1 MLTKLDKAIERS
13 FQFAAWARPF
23 LYVVLGIGAWAQGIS
38 TSEIN
43 GAIHDSTGAAVPNS
57 QIKVTQTATGVV
69 RTVISGLD
77 GRYVF
82 PELPVGPYEMEV
94 MKPGFATYVQ
104 TGIVLQ
110 VASIPTLDVNLTI
123 GSLSEQVKVEAN
135 ATMVETRGGG
145 AGQVIDSRR
154 VVDLPLIGRNVT
166 DLITLSGAATLST
179 NPQLNTSRNYATPVI
194 TVAGGLG
201 SGTAYTLDGA
211 MHNDP
216 SNGLTLP
223 LPFPDAMQEFKVE
236 TGALPAQYG
245 LHSAAA
251 VNVLTKSGTNAL
263 HGDLFEFVRN
273 YRFNARNF
281 FAAQRDSLKR
291 NQFGGTLGGPILK
304 NKLFLFGAFQDTIS
318 RQNGI
323 TNTMFIPTTEAL
335 DGDFT
340 ALASAGCNG
349 GVARTLKAPFI
360 GNRVSP
366 TLLSVPAV
374 NLVAKLPVT
383 TDPCGRITFG
393 VANISD
399 DRQAVARA
407 DYQPSAR
414 HSVFARYLAVN
425 FVSPDPYSLV
435 PNALQTGAVNGASY
449 GQDILA
455 QSAAI
460 GETYILN
467 PNTLNSFRATFNRSS
482 VQRIGASFF
491 SGPDLGVN
499 MHTFFPKYVNIA
511 ATGFFTVGTNSSSDA
526 RYRTNTYQLGDDLSL
541 IRGRHQLAYG
551 VNAAQ
556 WESEALT
563 GVFGFGL
570 FTFSGG
576 VTGNALADLMLGNA
590 ATFGQGAPAGLFMH
604 QYYVGLYA
612 QDSWKAGRGFT
623 LSYGVR
629 WEPFLPQQIND
640 GHIGHID
647 PNAFLAGL
655 HTTVYKNAPA
665 GIFYPGD
672 PGFPSRAGMHA
683 HLSQFAPRIAV
694 AWDPKGDGRTSIRA
708 SYGILYDLLPAQT
721 HANTIAANPWVGK
734 TTLAGVNFANPW
746 QNQPGGDPF
755 PLPPFTPDSPFV
767 PGGAFVTWDYHMRPT
782 YVQARNLTVERQIG
796 ANWLVSASYLGNQS
810 THLLS
815 PQALNPGVFLGN
827 TPACT
832 LNGVTIAACNTPAST
847 AQRRRFS
854 LLNPSQGKYY
864 GDVIY
869 EDFGGTGNYNGL
881 LASVQRRVHR
891 GVTINANYTWS
902 HCISDYVFDS
912 IPLPGTTYTNP
923 GNRHF
928 DRGNCNSS
936 ALDRRQILNVS
947 AIVETPRVRGH
958 WLGMLA
964 SYWKV
969 STIVTGQSGSWLN
982 VTTGSVDSALSGIL
996 NQRATQIG
1004 PEIYGT
1010 GFSHYLS
1017 EPAFALPATGT
1028 LGNLGAGSVKG
1039 PGFVA
1044 VNMSLSRAFSVW
1056 ERGRLEFRAEASN
1069 ILNTVNFGNPNTS
1082 VGTSTFGQITTTA
1095 GGTGSG
1101 FVAPGDPRI
1110 MQFAV
1115 KYIF

>member
-1 MLTKLDKAIERS
+1 MRTFRRN
-13 FQFAAWARPF
+13 ARPF
-23 LYVVLGIGAWAQGIS
+23 LCIILGAGAWAQGIS
-38 TSEIN
+38 TSEIK
-43 GAIHDSTGAAVPNS
+43 GAIHDPTGAAVPNA
-57 QIKVTQTATGVV
+57 QIKVTQTATGAV
-69 RTVISGLD
+69 RTVISGAD
-77 GRYVF
+77 GSYAL
-82 PELPVGPYEMEV
+82 PELSVGPYVIEIT
-94 MKPGFATYVQ
+94 KPGFAIYVR
-104 TGIVLQ
+104 TGTVLQ
-110 VASIPTLDVNLTI
+110 VASTPTLDVTLTV
-123 GSLSEQVKVEAN
+123 GSLSEQVNVEAN
-135 ATMVETRGGG
+135 TAMVETRTGGV
-145 AGQVIDSRR
+145 GQVIDSRR

-179 NPQLNTSRNYATPVI
+179 NPQLNSSRNYPTPAI

-201 SGTAYTLDGA
+201 SGTAYVLDGA

-245 LHSAAA
+245 VHSAAA
-251 VNVLTKSGTNAL
+251 VNALTRSGTNDL
-263 HGDLFEFVRN
+263 HGDVFEFVRN

-281 FAAQRDSLKR
+281 FAVQRDSLKR
-291 NQFGGTLGGPILK
+291 NQFGGTLGGPIRK
-304 NKLFLFGAFQDTIS
+304 NKLFLFGGYQDTIS

-323 TNTMFIPTTEAL
+323 TNTMFIPTPAAI

-340 ALASAGCNG
+340 ALASASCNG
-349 GVARTLKAPFI
+349 GVARTLRTPFI
-360 GNRVSP
+360 ENRVSP
-366 TLLSVPAV
+366 TLLSGPAI
-374 NLVAKLPVT
+374 NLVAKLPAT

-407 DYQPSAR
+407 DYRPTAK
-414 HSVFARYLAVN
+414 HSVFARYLAAN
-425 FVSPDPYSLV
+425 FVSPDPYSLA
-435 PNALQTGAVNGASY
+435 PNVLQTGAASGASY

-455 QSAAI
+455 QSAAL
-460 GETYILN
+460 GETYLLS
-467 PNTLNSFRATFNRSS
+467 PNTINSFRATFNRSS
-482 VQRIGASFF
+482 VQRVGSSFF

-499 MHTFFPKYVNIA
+499 MHTFFPKYVNIV
-511 ATGFFTVGTNSSSDA
+511 ATGFFTVGTNTSSDA
-526 RYRTNTYQLGDDLSL
+526 RYHTNTYQLGDDLSF

-551 VNAAQ
+551 VSAAR
-556 WESEALT
+556 WGSESLA
-563 GVFGFGL
+563 GVFGSGI

-576 VTGNALADLMLGNA
+576 AMGNGLADLMLGNA
-590 ATFGQGAPAGLFMH
+590 ASFQQGAPAGLFMRE
-604 QYYVGLYA
+604 YYLGLYA
-612 QDSWKAGRGFT
+612 QDSWKAGRGLT

-629 WEPFLPQQIND
+629 WEPYLPPQIND

-647 PNAFLAGL
+647 PNAFLEGR
-655 HTTVYKNAPA
+655 HTTVYKNAPN

-672 PGFPSRAGMHA
+672 PGFPSRAGVHS
-683 HLSQFAPRIAV
+683 HLSQFAPRVAV

-708 SYGILYDLLPAQT
+708 SYGIFYDLLPAQT
-721 HANTIAANPWVGK
+721 HLNTIAANPWVGR
-734 TTLAGVNFANPW
+734 TTVTGVNFANPW

-755 PLPPFTPDSPFV
+755 PLPPFSPDSAFG
-767 PGGAFVTWDYHMRPT
+767 PGGTFVTWDYNMRPT
-782 YVQARNLTVERQIG
+782 YVQSRNLTVERQIG
-796 ANWLVSASYLGNQS
+796 ENWLVSASYLGNQS
-810 THLLS
+810 THLVS
-815 PQALNPGVFLGN
+815 PQALNPAVFLGN

-832 LNGVTIAACNTPAST
+832 LNGITISACNTTAST

-854 LLNPSQGKYY
+854 LLNPSQGQYF
-864 GDVIY
+864 GDVTY

-881 LASVQRRVHR
+881 LVSVERRVHR

-912 IPLPGTTYTNP
+912 VPTAGQDYTKP
-923 GNRHF
+923 DNRHF

-936 ALDRRQILNVS
+936 GVDRRQILNVS
-947 AIVETPRVRGH
+947 TIVETPRFSGL

-964 SYWKV
+964 SRWRV
-969 STIVTGQSGSWLN
+969 STIITGQTGSWLN
-982 VTTGSVDSALSGIL
+982 VTTGSVDSALSGIA
-996 NQRATQIG
+996 NQRANQIASDIHG
-1004 PEIYGT
+1004 A

-1017 EPAFALPATGT
+1017 PSAFALPAIGT
-1028 LGNLGAGSVKG
+1028 AGNLGAGSVEG

-1044 VNMSLSRAFSVW
+1044 VNMSLSRAFSIR

-1082 VGTSTFGQITTTA
+1082 VGTSAFGQITTTA
-1095 GGTGSG
+1095 GGAGSG

-1115 KYIF
+1115 KYI

>member
-1 MLTKLDKAIERS
+1 MLGT
-13 FQFAAWARPF
+13 QM
-23 LYVVLGIGAWAQGIS
+23 
-38 TSEIN
+38 
-43 GAIHDSTGAAVPNS
+43 
-57 QIKVTQTATGVV
+57 KVT
-69 RTVISGLD
+69 
-77 GRYVF
+77 
-82 PELPVGPYEMEV
+82 
-94 MKPGFATYVQ
+94 KPGFATYVQ

-110 VASIPTLDVNLTI
+110 VASIPTVDVDLTI

-135 ATMVETRGGG
+135 ASMVETRGGG
-145 AGQVIDSRR
+145 VGQVIDSGR

-179 NPQLNTSRNYATPVI
+179 NPQLNTSRNYPTPVI

-201 SGTAYTLDGA
+201 SGTAYVLDGA

-251 VNVLTKSGTNAL
+251 VNAVTKSGTNDV
-263 HGDLFEFVRN
+263 HGDVFEFVRN

-291 NQFGGTLGGPILK
+291 NQFGGTLGGPIQQ
-304 NKLFLFGAFQDTIS
+304 NKLFLFGAFQATIS

-323 TNTMFIPTTEAL
+323 TNTMFIPTAATL

-340 ALASAGCNG
+340 ALESTGCNG
-349 GVARTLKAPFI
+349 GVARTLKAPFV

-366 TLLSVPAV
+366 TLLSAPAI

-399 DRQAVARA
+399 DRQAVAKA
-407 DYQPSAR
+407 DYHPTAR
-414 HSVFARYLAVN
+414 HSVFGRYLAVN

-460 GETYILN
+460 GEAYTLSS
-467 PNTLNSFRATFNRSS
+467 NTINSFRATFNRSS
-482 VQRIGASFF
+482 VQRMGASFF

-499 MHTFFPKYVNIA
+499 MHTYFPKYVNIA

-526 RYRTNTYQLGDDLSL
+526 RYQTNTYQLGDDLSF
-541 IRGRHQLAYG
+541 IRGRHQFAFG
-551 VNAAQ
+551 VNAAL
-556 WESEALT
+556 WRSEGLT

-576 VTGNALADLMLGNA
+576 VTGNALADLMLGNV
-590 ATFGQGAPAGLFMH
+590 ATFGEGAPAGLFTH
-604 QYYVGLYA
+604 EYYVGIYA
-612 QDSWKAGRGFT
+612 QDSWKAGRGLTF
-623 LSYGVR
+623 SYGVR
-629 WEPFLPQQIND
+629 WEPYLPPQIND

-647 PNAFLAGL
+647 PNAYLAGL
-655 HTTVYKNAPA
+655 HTTVYKNAPN

-672 PGFPSRAGMHA
+672 PGFPSRAGINT
-683 HLSQFAPRIAV
+683 HLSQFAPRVAL
-694 AWDPKGDGRTSIRA
+694 AWDPKRDGRTSIRA
-708 SYGILYDLLPAQT
+708 SYGIFYDLMSAQT
-721 HANTIAANPWVGK
+721 HLNTIAANPWVGK
-734 TTLAGVNFANPW
+734 TTLAGVSFANPW

-755 PLPPFTPDSPFV
+755 PLPPFSLNSAFV
-767 PGGAFVTWDYHMRPT
+767 PGGTFVTWDYNMRPT
-782 YVQARNLTVERQIG
+782 YLQSRNLRVQRQIRE
-796 ANWLVSASYLGNQS
+796 NWLVSASYLGNQS

-815 PQALNPGVFLGN
+815 PQALNPAVFLGN
-827 TPACT
+827 TPACAF
-832 LNGVTIAACNTPAST
+832 NGVAIAACNTPAST

-854 LLNPSQGKYY
+854 LLNPSQGQYF

-869 EDFGGTGNYNGL
+869 EDFGGTGNFNAL
-881 LASVQRRVHR
+881 LVSVQRRLHR

-902 HCISDYVFDS
+902 HCISDYVNDS
-912 IPLPGTTYTNP
+912 LAMPGQTYTNS

-936 ALDRRQILNVS
+936 GLDRRQILNVS
-947 AIVETPRVRGH
+947 AIVETPKFSGH
-958 WLGMLA
+958 WLGTLA
-964 SYWKV
+964 SRWRL
-969 STIVTGQSGSWLN
+969 STIVTGQTGSWLN
-982 VTTGSVDSALSGIL
+982 VTTGSVDSALSGIA
-996 NQRATQIG
+996 NQRASQIA
-1004 PEIYGT
+1004 PDVYGT
-1010 GFSHYLS
+1010 GFSQYLS
-1017 EPAFALPATGT
+1017 PSAFALPATGT

-1044 VNMSLSRAFSVW
+1044 VNMSLSRAFRLA